1 MPCRE
6 SALLQGGIA
15 GASCRKPLVTH
26 VDRRDIGASLTF
38 LATLDIFS
46 E

>member
-1 MPCRE
+1 
-6 SALLQGGIA
+6 
-15 GASCRKPLVTH
+15 